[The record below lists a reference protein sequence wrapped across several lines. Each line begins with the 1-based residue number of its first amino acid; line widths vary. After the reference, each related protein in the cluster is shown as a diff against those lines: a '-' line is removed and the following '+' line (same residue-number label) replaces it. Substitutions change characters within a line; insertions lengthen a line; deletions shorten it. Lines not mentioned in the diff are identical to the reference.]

1 METEQTNK
9 TALVGGSRVNNAH
22 WTQKIWDP
30 YCVLRFWLS
39 SVEDGVLAGS
49 PLAVVEDLRTL
60 RLQGLAINQN
70 LHLGGSNTSKEYN
83 WSTRTSSKSVDVV
96 LTLSLAGST
105 PLVQTKP
112 LLGAAP
118 ACS

>member
-1 METEQTNK
+1 LLRLELALSISVPVETEQTNK

-49 PLAVVEDLRTL
+49 PLAIAKT
-60 RLQGLAINQN
+60 
-70 LHLGGSNTSKEYN
+70 
-83 WSTRTSSKSVDVV
+83 
-96 LTLSLAGST
+96 
-105 PLVQTKP
+105 
-112 LLGAAP
+112 
-118 ACS
+118 